1 MARNRSRSSRRS
13 WHELSGFQQR
23 LTVLAGAAE
32 VVLTTIAARD
42 LARRPASQVR
52 GPKALWVP
60 LFAVQPVGPV
70 AYLLVGRRR

>member
-1 MARNRSRSSRRS
+1 MATNRSRRSRRS
-13 WHELSGFQQR
+13 WHDLSRSQKR
-23 LTVLAGAAE
+23 LTVIAGAVE

-42 LARRPASQVR
+42 LAARPASQVR

-60 LFAVQPVGPV
+60 LLAVQPLGPV

>member
-1 MARNRSRSSRRS
+1 MARNRSRTNRRS
-13 WHELSGFQQR
+13 WHDLSRSQQR

-42 LARRPASQVR
+42 LAGRPAAQVR

-60 LFAVQPVGPV
+60 LLAVQPVGPV